1 MPQAPSNALTPPDP
15 PRLLM
20 LGLSLAQGL
29 ALLWLWRAGMSGAW
43 PSQTPALNFPLWAVA
58 IVWPGMALLSVD
70 ARHLGRTL
78 GMASAFTAVVALLAA
93 YLGWQASPFGAFF
106 LFSLLGYAV
115 ASLLLACFKAL
126 LYLQPWAARQKATYD
141 VLFALSWR
149 NFLVLTLAALAMTIF
164 YAVLL
169 LWGLLFSAIDI
180 AFFEDL
186 FAKDWFLFPVLTVA
200 FGFGIHIFRRLVH
213 LIDGIAGLLE
223 GLLRLLLPLAVGV
236 QVVFLA
242 ALPFT
247 GLAPLWETGN
257 GTLLL
262 LCLNGLV
269 LFAINAVYQTGCDRP
284 YPAIVHRVLY
294 VGIALLPAITALAAY
309 GLHLRIDQHGW
320 SVDRCWAAAVCAFF
334 GLFSVAYAWY
344 IVRRQDAWPVA
355 FGSVNPA
362 MGWLVLTFTLL
373 VNSPLLDFRSISLA
387 SQWARV
393 ESGELALRDFDFY
406 YAKENLAR
414 PGWLKMQALIEE
426 HETTDPALV
435 RTIRTAKPAPLVP
448 EMDWTRVQRRP
459 KSLEVPAGVQEAA
472 SDLLDSDWL
481 FGFHW
486 PTQRNSAQARWWV
499 GWVGTDLDADG
510 EQDYVLILASRDRVL
525 GFHFYADDHG
535 TWRSAVLEPR
545 NQLPQGTDLL
555 EMLREG
561 EISSVERTVR
571 DLKVGDLVLGGGS
584 KPPSTDR
591 WVVVE
596 SPD

>member
-29 ALLWLWRAGMSGAW
+29 ALLWLWRAGMSSAW

-78 GMASAFTAVVALLAA
+78 WMASAFTAVVALLAA

-149 NFLVLTLAALAMTIF
+149 NFLVLTLAALATMIF

-186 FAKDWFLFPVLTVA
+186 FAEDWFLFPVLTVA
-200 FGFGIHIFRRLVH
+200 FGFGIDIFRRLVH

-247 GLAPLWETGN
+247 GLAPLWETGS

-269 LFAINAVYQTGCDRP
+269 LFAINAVYQTGSDRP

-309 GLHLRIDQHGW
+309 GLYLRIDQHGW
-320 SVDRCWAAAVCAFF
+320 SVDRCWAAAVCALF

-344 IVRRQDAWPVA
+344 IVRRRDAWPSA
-355 FGSVNPA
+355 FGQVNPA
-362 MGWLVLTFTLL
+362 MGWLVLAFALL

-426 HETTDPALV
+426 HEITDPALA

-448 EMDWTRVQRRP
+448 QVDWPVAHCRAQ
-459 KSLEVPAGVQEAA
+459 SLDVPAGVQEEAG
-472 SDLLDSDWL
+472 DLWEDWPL
-481 FGFHW
+481 PPGW
-486 PTQRNSAQARWWV
+486 PTPMDSAQARLWIS
-499 GWVGTDLDADG
+499 TDLDSDG
-510 EQDYVLILASRDRVL
+510 EPDYVLIYVLIVASRHNVL
-525 GFHFYADDHG
+525 GIHVYADG
-535 TWRSAVLEPR
+535 KGGWRSTVLEPL
-545 NQLPQGTDLL
+545 NSLPQGTDLFA
-555 EMLREG
+555 MLCEG

-571 DLKVGDLVLGGGS
+571 DLKVGNLVLGAR
-584 KPPSTDR
+584 PLYQR
-591 WVVVE
+591 WVFVE
-596 SPD
+596 GPD